1 MPRAVAH
8 INRPATSRAADRAR
22 AARQEWAQPGGFHDR
37 LVRILGWVLPAAAG
51 AVAAVMVLS
60 PIAPRNEISFL
71 LDRNKV
77 AVTDQR
83 LRVDDAIYRGTDAQ
97 NRPFSLV
104 AQRAIQRSATVPEV
118 EMAGLLARILL
129 DDGPAQLS
137 APDAVFDIEDSVVD
151 VDGTVRFVASD
162 GYSLLATGVRVDL
175 VDQVVT
181 GDGGVSGA
189 IPAGTFSAAA
199 MRADL
204 QARTLTLS
212 GRAKFRM
219 VPGRLR
225 TP

>member
-1 MPRAVAH
+1 MPRAVA
-8 INRPATSRAADRAR
+8 TSSRAADRAR

-37 LVRILGWVLPAAAG
+37 LVKLLGWALPAAAG
-51 AVAAVMVLS
+51 AVAAVMILS

-83 LRVDDAIYRGTDAQ
+83 LRVEDAIYRGADAQ

-104 AQRAIQRSATVPEV
+104 AESASQRSATVPEV
-118 EMAGLLARILL
+118 EMRGLVAKILL
-129 DDGPAQLS
+129 DDGPAELS
-137 APDAVFDIEDSVVD
+137 APDALFDIEDSRVD
-151 VDGTVRFVASD
+151 VDGTVRFTASD
-162 GYSLLATGVRVDL
+162 GYTLSATGISIDL
-175 VDQVVT
+175 IDQIVT
-181 GDGGVSGA
+181 GTGGVSGV
-189 IPAGTFSAAA
+189 IPAGTFSAGS
-199 MRADL
+199 MRVDL
-204 QARTLTLS
+204 QARTLRLS

>member
-1 MPRAVAH
+1 MAHAV
-8 INRPATSRAADRAR
+8 PSTSRAADRAR
-22 AARQEWAQPGGFHDR
+22 AARQQWAQPGGFHDR
-37 LVRILGWVLPAAAG
+37 LVKLLGWGLPAAAG

-83 LRVDDAIYRGTDAQ
+83 LRVEDAVYRGADAK

-104 AQRAIQRSATVPEV
+104 AQNAFQRSASVPQV
-118 EMAGLLARILL
+118 ELSGLVAKILL
-129 DDGPAQLS
+129 DDGPAELS
-137 APDAVFDIEDSVVD
+137 APDALFDIEDSRVG
-151 VDGTVRFVASD
+151 VDGTVRFTASD
-162 GYSLLATGVRVDL
+162 GYTLSATGVSIDL
-175 VDQVVT
+175 IDQIVT
-181 GDGGVSGA
+181 GDGGVSGV
-189 IPAGTFSAAA
+189 IPAGTFSAGS
-199 MRADL
+199 MRVDL

-225 TP
+225 MP